1 MSDKEMP
8 AIPKGLDPELV
19 EKISGG
25 IDLCSSDQWGQI
37 INDLRANYDTLV
49 DFTSYVIER
58 MAGGSGN
65 TNP

>member
-1 MSDKEMP
+1 MSQETP

-25 IDLCSSDQWGQI
+25 GLDMCSPDEISRLIGE
-37 INDLRANYDTLV
+37 LRSNYDTLV

-58 MAGGSGN
+58 VAG
-65 TNP
+65 NP

>member
-8 AIPKGLDPELV
+8 EIPKGLDPELV

-25 IDLCSSDQWGQI
+25 LDFCSNPEITAILDG
-37 INDLRANYDTLV
+37 LRSNYDTLV

-58 MAGGSGN
+58 IAGGPAN
-65 TNP
+65 NP